1 MIVQTIIYII
11 FIWMQKKYKVEV
23 TSSQDYIRFAVFLPH
38 FVGNFLGDRKFPNFV
53 FISLILVWIFCID
66 LICPITNIIIKVVSF
81 EFFALITMPIMILNL
96 TNLKS
101 HDYRPFAFV
110 YSVSYI
116 IGFLIYFAADYQFR
130 LAFQFILYQY
140 VTVISYLRYIFC
152 NNTQICQVKLNTI
165 NSNKSKTDK
174 LLYIGKIQGRHLVMA
189 KKSNLMIFDMLSGQ
203 KLFQSPPQCLQ
214 RKKQIL
220 HLFNDDQRQILI
232 YIKQEENNK
241 FKLNILALRGFKN
254 IGCQII
260 DDDLSQKH
268 VVYDSHSMSILYLCE
283 SYNEET
289 NVQTFCL
296 RKFSIMDSS
305 QIASSQLNVG
315 KLLIHNFTQFIFY
328 NFNKLVVKTSYIQY
342 ADKLQLFQVEFDQ
355 NVNKKL
361 QLQST
366 RNISFQSQF
375 NDESNDDY
383 IFNSQETQINLKKLQ
398 QQNSTFNKNNNYF
411 EFICDEIQNFFYYKK
426 SLLLSTN
433 LNIYLLN
440 SNNLE
445 LKYKINIFHLFA
457 TAYPLTQDYFIINK
471 NDNYYICDIQENQTS
486 PNKKNLLKK
495 QIWKN
500 NQYKLNIKS
509 VFKIPGGENLLHIS
523 KIQNSKHI
531 MLATKKL
538 IINIVDFDPK

>member
-1 MIVQTIIYII
+1 MIV
-11 FIWMQKKYKVEV
+11 
-23 TSSQDYIRFAVFLPH
+23 FAVFIPH
-38 FVGNFLGDRKFPNFV
+38 FVGNFLGERKFPNFV
-53 FISLILVWIFCID
+53 FISLILMWIFCID

-81 EFFALITMPIMILNL
+81 EFFAFITMPIMILNL
-96 TNLKS
+96 SNLKS

-140 VTVISYLRYIFC
+140 VTVISYLRYIFS
-152 NNTQICQVKLNTI
+152 NNMQICQVKLNTI

-189 KKSNLMIFDMLSGQ
+189 KKANLMIFDMLSGQ
-203 KLFQSPPQCLQ
+203 KLFQTPPQCLQ

-232 YIKQEENNK
+232 YIKQDDNNK
-241 FKLNILALRGFKN
+241 YKLYTLALRGFKQ
-254 IGCQII
+254 IGCQLIN
-260 DDDLSQKH
+260 DDLSQKH

-283 SYNEET
+283 SYSEET
-289 NVQTFCL
+289 NIQTFCL

-305 QIASSQLNVG
+305 QITSCYLNIG
-315 KLLIHNFTQFIFY
+315 KLQIHNFTQFIFY
-328 NFNKLVVKTSYIQY
+328 NFNKLVVKTNYIQY
-342 ADKLQLFQVEFDQ
+342 ADKLQLFQVDFDQ
-355 NVNKKL
+355 NVNKKI
-361 QLQST
+361 QVQST
-366 RNISFQSQF
+366 RNIKDQNTL
-375 NDESNDDY
+375 NDELNEDY
-383 IFNSQETQINLKKLQ
+383 ISDSEEIFMNFKKYQ
-398 QQNSTFNKNNNYF
+398 QQQQKNSTFNNNYF
-411 EFICDEIQNFFYYKK
+411 EFICDEIQEFFYYKK
-426 SLLLSTN
+426 SLLVSTN

-445 LKYKINIFHLFA
+445 LKFKLDIFHLFA

-471 NDNYYICDIQENQTS
+471 NDDYYICEIQENSTQ
-486 PNKKNLLKK
+486 NNKNLLKK
-495 QIWKN
+495 LFWKN
-500 NQYKLNIKS
+500 NQYKLSIKS
-509 VFKIPGGENLLHIS
+509 FFKIPGGQNLLHIS

-538 IINIVDFDPK
+538 IINIIDFDPK